1 MTLTALWGHLRR
13 MLAVAHVEVLHL
25 VWDPTTV
32 SLILLVPAIQIVLFG
47 YAINLDPKHVPI
59 AIAGDYDRK
68 AEKVRATIERT
79 GYFMIVADGQGRSSG
94 SNCHREII
102 PMGTSYRANPGS
114 SWTLSIHRVCVQ
126 LWPRSRMRIG
136 NR

>member
-1 MTLTALWGHLRR
+1 MSLTALWGHLRR

-47 YAINLDPKHVPI
+47 YAINLDPRHVPI
-59 AIAGDYDRK
+59 AIAGDNDRK

-79 GYFMIVADGQGRSSG
+79 G
-94 SNCHREII
+94 
-102 PMGTSYRANPGS
+102 
-114 SWTLSIHRVCVQ
+114 
-126 LWPRSRMRIG
+126 
-136 NR
+136 

>member
-59 AIAGDYDRK
+59 AIAGDHDRK
-68 AEKVRATIERT
+68 AEKVRATIEGH
-79 GYFMIVADGQGRSSG
+79 GYFMIVADGLQRGVGRTDG
-94 SNCHREII
+94 R
-102 PMGTSYRANPGS
+102 G
-114 SWTLSIHRVCVQ
+114 W
-126 LWPRSRMRIG
+126 
-136 NR
+136 

>member
-59 AIAGDYDRK
+59 AIA
-68 AEKVRATIERT
+68 ATTIVRPR
-79 GYFMIVADGQGRSSG
+79 RS
-94 SNCHREII
+94 
-102 PMGTSYRANPGS
+102 A
-114 SWTLSIHRVCVQ
+114 
-126 LWPRSRMRIG
+126 PRSKGPVIS
-136 NR
+136 